1 MKKQGNEITR
11 YMDGHGWKKI
21 SDGGTAGIYSNGTLY
36 VFSDGTGWIASKSPD
51 QQWRWARYFGD
62 MLKAMQFADSKM
74 PTRSKAEAA
83 AQARYDAR
91 KRKVTIRLDAE
102 ADADLIAAI
111 EAQPSMQAY
120 IKELIRKDLQK

>member
-11 YMDGHGWKKI
+11 YMDEHGWKKAA
-21 SDGGTAGIYSNGTLY
+21 DGGTAGVYSNGTLY
-36 VFSDGTGWIASKSPD
+36 VFSDGTGWIASKTPD
-51 QQWRWARYFGD
+51 QQGRWAKYFDGI
-62 MLKAMQFADSKM
+62 LKAMQFADSKM

-83 AQARYDAR
+83 AQVRYDSR
-91 KRKVTIRLDAE
+91 QRKVMVRFDTE
-102 ADADLIAAI
+102 ADADLIAAL